1 MPQWYFRGVFTTFQ
15 ISKME
20 LFEKA
25 IDCFW
30 KKLYLRCLT
39 GSEYVSGLQH
49 ILRHSKDV
57 FLVIL
62 LLTLTDLHKNVFRDL
77 MRPSQ
82 NFSLH
87 WKMIRI
93 KFWLGFFHGF
103 VKIVVVVVVVVVVV
117 GGVIGCKPF
126 FITRTIVINENENF
140 LQSAFERILKAKT
153 Y

>member
-1 MPQWYFRGVFTTFQ
+1 MPQWQFRGVFTTFQ
-15 ISKME
+15 IPKME
-20 LFEKA
+20 LLEKA

-39 GSEYVSGLQH
+39 GSEYISGLQH

-62 LLTLTDLHKNVFRDL
+62 LLTLTGLHKNVFRDF

-82 NFSLH
+82 KFSLH

-103 VKIVVVVVVVVVVV
+103 AKIVVVVVVVV

-126 FITRTIVINENENF
+126 FIIRTTVINENENL

-153 Y
+153 S